1 MCHLKRSPL
10 CREPENEFISGCSL
24 GVAGATGLSPTEN
37 TGNARREQS
46 YRNVPSNRRRPLRGQ
61 GQRSRL
67 GARSQVEWGLTLRR
81 LCLPGEAD
89 HGGGRH
95 TQVCP
100 RRQQPH
106 HLLLR

>member
-37 TGNARREQS
+37 TGNAKREPFPKHPKQPE
-46 YRNVPSNRRRPLRGQ
+46 NAPCGGWQ

-67 GARSQVEWGLTLRR
+67 G
-81 LCLPGEAD
+81 CPLPGRVGSHPPAPLPS
-89 HGGGRH
+89 R
-95 TQVCP
+95 
-100 RRQQPH
+100 
-106 HLLLR
+106 